1 MFWQILPSIVLYV
14 WFLQG
19 FDLCTINLLRRMRLF
34 EEILLPS
41 LGLIK
46 HFYYVIN
53 LLYYEH
59 WTVKRKYISYIAVTL
74 KVIKSSKRKMTTLA
88 HDVCDVHGASS
99 LYIKTC
105 WQKFFYILHTHIY
118 TYRIFPTGGIEGTPQ
133 QIFSHPPLFLHHK
146 NFIQPN
152 KKIKVSLL
160 AVVIT
165 LVPFLFYFH
174 TLLTH
179 NSC

>member
-74 KVIKSSKRKMTTLA
+74 KVIKSCKIKMTILA
-88 HDVCDVHGASS
+88 HDVCDVHGASL

-105 WQKFFYILHTHIY
+105 WQKFLYIYIYIYIHIHIGF
-118 TYRIFPTGGIEGTPQ
+118 TLLGGWEEPPNKYVLIPRSPH
-133 QIFSHPPLFLHHK
+133 QIF
-146 NFIQPN
+146 I
-152 KKIKVSLL
+152 
-160 AVVIT
+160 
-165 LVPFLFYFH
+165 
-174 TLLTH
+174 
-179 NSC
+179 NSPR